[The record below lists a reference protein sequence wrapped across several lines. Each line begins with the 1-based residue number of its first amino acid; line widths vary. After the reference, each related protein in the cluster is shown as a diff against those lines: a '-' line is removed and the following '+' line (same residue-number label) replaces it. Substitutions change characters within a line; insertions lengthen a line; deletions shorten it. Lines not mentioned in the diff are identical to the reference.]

1 MRIHYEIWQ
10 RTRYDRGI
18 FLERDFMCF
27 NLEDKTLAI
36 KFSDCMKIYQHNM
49 NADNIMMACFN
60 DGKNKGCIN
69 V

>member
-49 NADNIMMACFN
+49 NADNIMMACLN
-60 DGKNKGCIN
+60 DGKNKGCIT